1 MYYIN
6 TDGYTFILFFF
17 NSTFGAAYLVHPIE
31 HGADIVVHSATKW
44 IGG

>member
-1 MYYIN
+1 MVPS
-6 TDGYTFILFFF
+6 GKSELILFFF
-17 NSTFGAAYLVHPIE
+17 FSTFGAAYLVHPIE